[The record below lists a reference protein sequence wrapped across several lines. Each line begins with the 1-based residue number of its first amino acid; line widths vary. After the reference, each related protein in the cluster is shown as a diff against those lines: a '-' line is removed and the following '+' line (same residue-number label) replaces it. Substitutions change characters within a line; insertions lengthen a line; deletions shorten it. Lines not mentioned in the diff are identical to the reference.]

1 MYLRTVRRK
10 NKDGSVV
17 AYYQLAHNER
27 HPETGRAV
35 AKVIHNFGRADQ
47 LDREALVRL
56 CRSIARVCGVEVIDP
71 RKDEDYERAGLPKE
85 VRLKRTLEYG
95 TVMTVSAF
103 WERLEIGETIRRI
116 SRTRNAPYD
125 KALLAMVAN
134 RLCQPESK
142 LGVWERWL
150 DTVYLPE
157 CQGLKLRQM
166 YEAMDVLAE
175 HAAEIEREIF
185 FQVANLMNLT
195 VDVIF
200 CDTTTVSFMV
210 DEEDELRRYG
220 HAKEGFWAPQV
231 VVALA
236 VTREGFPVKSWV
248 FPGNTSDF
256 TTIEK
261 VKQDLRGW
269 NLGRALFVADAG
281 MNSTD
286 NRKELAKA
294 CGTYLL
300 ASRMRGVK
308 EVRKEVLSAPGRYR
322 EISENLFAKEVV
334 VSTGKRYVLCFNP
347 QEAKRQQEH
356 RAEIVHLLEEELA
369 RHKDRDASRKWAV
382 ELLASRRFGPYLTV
396 TDKGKLRIDRKA
408 VQDAKRYDGKWVVE
422 TNDPSLTVEDAATGY
437 RSLMVIERC
446 FRSLKRTQLK
456 VMPVYHWLPR
466 RIEAHVKICVLALLL
481 ERMME
486 RQAGKPWSR
495 IRSILSRIQATE
507 FVTSDHIFYQLNEL
521 PKGAVSLLKSL
532 AIPLPKRVFGI
543 QQVVSGAND
552 RVQKTGAMT

>member
-1 MYLRTVRRK
+1 MAT
-10 NKDGSVV
+10 
-17 AYYQLAHNER
+17 
-27 HPETGRAV
+27 AV
-35 AKVIHNFGRADQ
+35 
-47 LDREALVRL
+47 L
-56 CRSIARVCGVEVIDP
+56 
-71 RKDEDYERAGLPKE
+71 
-85 VRLKRTLEYG
+85 
-95 TVMTVSAF
+95 
-103 WERLEIGETIRRI
+103 WERLGIGKTIRRL
-116 SRTRNAPYD
+116 SRSKNVPYD

-157 CQGLKLRQM
+157 CQDLKLRQM
-166 YEAMDVLAE
+166 YEAMNVLAE

-200 CDTTTVSFMV
+200 YDTTTVSFMV

-256 TTIEK
+256 TTVET
-261 VKQDLRGW
+261 VKKDLRGW

-281 MNSTD
+281 MNSAG

-300 ASRMRGVK
+300 ASRMRSVK
-308 EVRKEVLSAPGRYR
+308 EIGDEVLSAPGRYR
-322 EISENLFAKEVV
+322 KISENLFAKEVV

-422 TNDPSLTVEDAATGY
+422 TNDPTLTVEDAATGY

-456 VMPVYHWLPR
+456 IMPVYHWLPR

-486 RQAGKPWSR
+486 RQAACRQGLTVRYARTSR
-495 IRSILSRIQATE
+495 LIQELTQSHADGSYPKLLNTLAKFNLLIIDDWLRDPLSAAQARDLLEIFDDRYNVNSTALVTQVPVAEWHQRIPDPTLADAILDRIIHNAHRLKLKGDSQRKIRSPLAE
-507 FVTSDHIFYQLNEL
+507 NDHLT
-521 PKGAVSLLKSL
+521 V
-532 AIPLPKRVFGI
+532 
-543 QQVVSGAND
+543 
-552 RVQKTGAMT
+552 

>member
-10 NKDGSVV
+10 NRNGSTV

-27 HPETGRAV
+27 HHKTGRPV

-71 RKDEDYERAGLPKE
+71 ARDEDCERAGLPRDVK
-85 VRLKRTLEYG
+85 LKRTLEYG
-95 TVMTVSAF
+95 TVMATVVL
-103 WERLEIGETIRRI
+103 WERIGIGKTIRRL
-116 SRTRNAPYD
+116 SRSRNVPYD

-150 DTVYLPE
+150 DTVYMPE
-157 CQGLKLRQM
+157 CRTLKLRQM
-166 YEAMDVLAE
+166 YEAMDILAE
-175 HAAEIEREIF
+175 HSSEIEREIF

-200 CDTTTVSFMV
+200 YDTSTVSFMV

-236 VTREGFPVKSWV
+236 VTREGLPVRSWV

-256 TTIEK
+256 TTIET
-261 VKQDLRGW
+261 VKKDLRGW

-281 MNSTD
+281 MNSAE

-300 ASRMRGVK
+300 ASRMRSVK
-308 EVRKEVLSAPGRYR
+308 EIGDEVLSAPGRYR
-322 EISENLFAKEVV
+322 KISENLFAKEVV

-356 RAEIVHLLEEELA
+356 RTEIVHLLEEELA

-408 VQDAKRYDGKWVVE
+408 VQGAKRYDGKWVVE
-422 TNDPSLTVEDAATGY
+422 TNDPTLTVEDAATGY

-456 VMPVYHWLPR
+456 IMPVYHWLPR

-486 RQAGKPWSR
+486 RQAGKPWTR

-507 FVTSDHIFYQLNEL
+507 FVASDHVFYQLNEL
-521 PKGAVSLLKSL
+521 PREAVSLLKSL
-532 AIPLPKRVFGI
+532 GIPRPKRVFGI
-543 QQVVSGAND
+543 QEL
-552 RVQKTGAMT
+552 QKTGAMA